1 MSLEPPDLGSIQVPP
16 HQISCITCR
25 QRKVKCDK
33 QQRCSNCVKSSVECV
48 YAVPVRPRRRIG
60 NGRSPEDVSREEL
73 IQRVRRYEALF
84 KKYGP
89 QLDAIK
95 NEDASTT
102 KPKPELQPNTEVSL
116 VQELL
121 LLQLQGEDAKPRLA
135 PQ

>member
-1 MSLEPPDLGSIQVPP
+1 
-16 HQISCITCR
+16 
-25 QRKVKCDK
+25 
-33 QQRCSNCVKSSVECV
+33 
-48 YAVPVRPRRRIG
+48 
-60 NGRSPEDVSREEL
+60 
-73 IQRVRRYEALF
+73 VRRYEALF

-95 NEDASTT
+95 NEDASAT
-102 KPKPELQPNTEVSL
+102 KSKPEPQPNTDVSL

>member
-1 MSLEPPDLGSIQVPP
+1 M
-16 HQISCITCR
+16 
-25 QRKVKCDK
+25 
-33 QQRCSNCVKSSVECV
+33 
-48 YAVPVRPRRRIG
+48 
-60 NGRSPEDVSREEL
+60 SREEL

-95 NEDASTT
+95 NENIASIT
-102 KPKPELQPNTEVSL
+102 KESSSESPPSTEVSL

-121 LLQLQGEDAKPRLA
+121 LLQLQRQDAKPQLA